1 VANAG
6 KVVAGDSGPTMLARF
21 GRAYAVTVLNP
32 KSILFFVAFV
42 PQFMS
47 AHASF
52 LMQSGLLLATF
63 TCLSMMNSSMYSLTA
78 SLIGGRLTAVS
89 AQRKVSYVGGCT
101 LIGAGALTLAIR
113 RG

>member
-1 VANAG
+1 
-6 KVVAGDSGPTMLARF
+6 MLARF
-21 GRAYAVTVLNP
+21 SKAYAVTVLNP

-52 LMQSGLLLATF
+52 LAQSGVLLATF
-63 TCLSMMNSSMYSLTA
+63 TALSLLNSSMYSLVA
-78 SLIGGRLTAVS
+78 SLVGGRLTAAS
-89 AQRKVSYVGGCT
+89 AQRKVSYAGGCT

-113 RG
+113 RS